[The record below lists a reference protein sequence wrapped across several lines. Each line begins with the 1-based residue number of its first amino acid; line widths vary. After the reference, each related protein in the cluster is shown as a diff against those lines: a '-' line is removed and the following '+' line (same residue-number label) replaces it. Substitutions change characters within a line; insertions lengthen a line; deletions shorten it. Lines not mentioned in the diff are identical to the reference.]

1 MTRIDFY
8 LVRGDE
14 LLFACRLISLIYR
27 KGHKIHVQTPSI
39 EYAKSLDEKLWSFS
53 EDSFIPHSLKED
65 QLNAPIKICT
75 ETDSPEHKDV
85 FVNLSGSTPI
95 FFSRFDRVAKSFLK
109 KSQTEAPQEKLI
121 PFTKSAVTKSAITKW
136 VVKADNFRKIRTKH
150 IDV

>member
-1 MTRIDFY
+1 MTKIDFY
-8 LVRGDE
+8 LVTGDE

-27 KGHKIHVQTPSI
+27 KGHKIHVQTRSI
-39 EYAKSLDEKLWSFS
+39 EYAKTLDEKLWSFS

-95 FFSRFDRVAKSFLK
+95 FFSRFDRVAEVVPEKESDRSAARKAYSFYKERGYEVRFHKMGRKS
-109 KSQTEAPQEKLI
+109 
-121 PFTKSAVTKSAITKW
+121 
-136 VVKADNFRKIRTKH
+136 R
-150 IDV
+150 

>member
-27 KGHKIHVQTPSI
+27 KGHKIHVQTSSI

-95 FFSRFDRVAKSFLK
+95 FFSRFDRVAEVVPEKESDRSAARKAYSFYKERGYEVRFHEMGRKS
-109 KSQTEAPQEKLI
+109 
-121 PFTKSAVTKSAITKW
+121 
-136 VVKADNFRKIRTKH
+136 R
-150 IDV
+150 